1 LVLRKT
7 CACFFS
13 FAKDSDACRFLD
25 LGTNSIIE
33 ARDAEFFEDKF
44 IKDKSLLLKY
54 VLENAEK
61 YIAPDKS
68 ISPNAEGID
77 VEEETSEAVEAHLNA
92 SESRRALEM
101 TSSHTT

>member
-1 LVLRKT
+1 MVLRKT

-13 FAKDSDACRFLD
+13 FDKDSDACRFLD

-54 VLENAEK
+54 VLEML
-61 YIAPDKS
+61 KS
-68 ISPNAEGID
+68 ILHQINQFLQMQK
-77 VEEETSEAVEAHLNA
+77 VLM
-92 SESRRALEM
+92 LKKKLQKL
-101 TSSHTT
+101 